1 MSALAQSGHP
11 YSAQAISSFAI
22 APPNYHHQNTCARV
36 EVQPNAPDNDPIVR
50 AHARESHAA
59 SASVFAYNARR
70 SGVARMYEQAGGAR
84 EMAHETYL
92 LARFEPL
99 LG

>member
-22 APPNYHHQNTCARV
+22 APPNYHHQIPVRESRFSRT
-36 EVQPNAPDNDPIVR
+36 PTDNDPIVR

-70 SGVARMYEQAGGAR
+70 SGVARMYDQAGGAR
-84 EMAHETYL
+84 EMAHEAHL